1 MKKIFKAFTVLE
13 LIIVIL
19 IIGILSAV
27 VYIGYGGIQAQARDA
42 SVLSDLDTLD
52 GLMTDYALRNNV
64 VGKAVYLEGG
74 VTDTD
79 LDFTPS
85 EGNIIDAVI
94 DSSDYCLRGYNPNG
108 TKTDIT
114 VAFEKES
121 SEGACDRIPPS
132 ALAVG
137 SSGIT
142 VTGGTE
148 TIDGSYTI
156 RTFTSSGTLSVTNG
170 TLTGVNVLIVGG
182 GANGQPGSGDYAGS
196 GGKGGQVVSLSN
208 QTLAGDYVITVGA
221 SNQASIF
228 NTTTATSGSG
238 ASGGVG
244 ATPDNGLLNG
254 DNGSIG
260 TSSVI
265 TGVTKYYGG
274 GGGGG
279 GTWEQGSGGL
289 GGNYGG
295 GGGGA
300 NIFPAVGDDYG
311 QDGDNGTANTGGG
324 GGGGGG
330 GTDGG
335 AGGNGGSGVVIIRYL
350 TP

>member
-13 LIIVIL
+13 LIIVVV

-182 GANGQPGSGDYAGS
+182 GANGQRGGMDYGGAG
-196 GGKGGQVVSLSN
+196 GNGGQVVSLTN
-208 QTLAGDYVITVGA
+208 QSITGDVAVVIGV
-221 SNQASIF
+221 SNQASSF
-228 NTTTATSGSG
+228 GLSSALAGGGATGG
-238 ASGGVG
+238 ASVYWGLGNPGANGV
-244 ATPDNGLLNG
+244 
-254 DNGSIG
+254 
-260 TSSVI
+260 TSSI
-265 TGVTKYYGG
+265 TGTTIYYGG
-274 GGGGG
+274 GGGA
-279 GTWEQGSGGL
+279 GSFNGVGANGGL
-289 GGNYGG
+289 GGGG
-295 GGGGA
+295 KGG
-300 NIFPAVGDDYG
+300 DSTE
-311 QDGDNGTANTGGG
+311 DGSSWGTCYNGVAGLANTGGG
-324 GGGGGG
+324 GGGS
-330 GTDGG
+330 G
-335 AGGNGGSGVVIIRYL
+335 AEGVNWCDNVPGGSGVVIVRYL